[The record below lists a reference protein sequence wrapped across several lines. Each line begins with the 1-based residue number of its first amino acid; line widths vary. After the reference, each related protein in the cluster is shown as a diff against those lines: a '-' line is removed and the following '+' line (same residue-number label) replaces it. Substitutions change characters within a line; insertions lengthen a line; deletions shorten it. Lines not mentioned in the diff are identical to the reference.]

1 VPLHAGADMSSKP
14 ELLTALLDEQ
24 LDEHEAAEVADYLE
38 RSNEARAELDSL
50 RRMLKMV
57 GDLPAV
63 EAPPDF
69 YDKVRAKLRRRK
81 DGAVEGWLIALVSM
95 PFQVLSIVVILVIAA
110 TYLMLELDQDRR
122 RLEKDPSAVPAEEP
136 SEPRE

>member
-1 VPLHAGADMSSKP
+1 MPLHASADMSSKP

-24 LDEHEAAEVADYLE
+24 LDEHEAAEVADYLAG
-38 RSNEARAELDSL
+38 SNEARADLDSV
-50 RRMLKMV
+50 RRMVKLV
-57 GDLPAV
+57 GDLPPV

-110 TYLMLELDQDRR
+110 TYLMLELDLDRR

-136 SEPRE
+136 PEPRE